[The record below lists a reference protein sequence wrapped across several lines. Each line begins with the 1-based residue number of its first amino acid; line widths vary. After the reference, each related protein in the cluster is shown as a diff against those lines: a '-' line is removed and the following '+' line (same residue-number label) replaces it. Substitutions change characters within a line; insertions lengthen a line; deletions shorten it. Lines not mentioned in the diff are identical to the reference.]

1 MKAFK
6 LIDHY
11 LQLLEQDEVEE
22 IDASVDVEVEET
34 PSPGEITA
42 ADLLTGAFVWSPTDD
57 QRTSIEELSFR
68 FSDKNPRL
76 VIKSVVMY
84 LPDKLKTV
92 YAEGPG
98 RSGWGD
104 ITSEGEIYLAKLMAD
119 AFVYPADSNEIK
131 IANQSMKTLGVIN
144 PTGVIEE
151 IERLLQFSDQGV
163 EQDLEN
169 LEDEEIQGDEDIPQE
184 ATKESLDRV
193 KDLIDSSELDEAQLK
208 KLYGVISAFKGYR
221 PIKGSLQ
228 GKGFNPVILKKFS
241 RDVMMLIEDLP
252 KEDQDAFFNI
262 VQSGRVGEFPE
273 KGFGNLFQ
281 VIGGLGLSSDLVR
294 QIISHTGQ
302 DAAKRGVGMGE
313 VALALLFSNIS
324 SAGASRGGKVSE
336 KEENIKAM
344 KAAAKK
350 ELGRGFLVGN
360 LEAMKKKGGRHEEL
374 ALGIEA
380 TQQELKAIGPA
391 KGDLELNGK
400 EFEIKGAKA
409 SLGSTPDVIY
419 KRTSGAVNAG
429 LRGMGIENKTA
440 PKSKIQKYVVGGDD
454 GPEFQKMT
462 EAISHAYKE
471 TDNRNKGKFEKIFRD
486 FIQKGG
492 DYDEAS
498 MGSSIFNAINLNSSK
513 SIQRGIA
520 ILNLYRYALEEGFEY
535 FMAHDIG
542 SEKGEPG
549 GVGGVGEYIFVGGEG
564 ASPELIAN
572 EVGNLVDAGKVR
584 FERLKPSNLRP
595 RIGFK
600 TAMTSSDEET
610 LDI

>member
-1 MKAFK
+1 MKA
-6 LIDHY
+6 
-11 LQLLEQDEVEE
+11 
-22 IDASVDVEVEET
+22 
-34 PSPGEITA
+34 
-42 ADLLTGAFVWSPTDD
+42 
-57 QRTSIEELSFR
+57 
-68 FSDKNPRL
+68 
-76 VIKSVVMY
+76 
-84 LPDKLKTV
+84 
-92 YAEGPG
+92 
-98 RSGWGD
+98 
-104 ITSEGEIYLAKLMAD
+104 
-119 AFVYPADSNEIK
+119 
-131 IANQSMKTLGVIN
+131 LGVIK
-144 PTGVIEE
+144 PRDVIEE
-151 IERLLQFSDQGV
+151 IERLLQFSDEGI

-193 KDLIDSSELDEAQLK
+193 KDLIDSSELDEEQLK
-208 KLYGVISAFKGYR
+208 KLYGVITAFKGYR
-221 PIKGSLQ
+221 PIKGSLK

-252 KEDQDAFFNI
+252 KEDQDEFFNL
-262 VQSGRVGEFPE
+262 VQSGKVGEFPE
-273 KGFGNLFQ
+273 EGFGNVFQ
-281 VIGGLGLSSDLVR
+281 LIGGLGLSSDLVR

-324 SAGASRGGKVSE
+324 SAGASREGKQAAVAD
-336 KEENIKAM
+336 KIADLKGKAKTELQLSGRHAQVGP
-344 KAAAKK
+344 KA
-350 ELGRGFLVGN
+350 
-360 LEAMKKKGGRHEEL
+360 LEAMKAGVYGPEGEKFVQN
-374 ALGIEA
+374 IEA
-380 TQQELKAIGPA
+380 SQQELKAIGPA

-400 EFEIKGAKA
+400 EFEIKGAGA
-409 SLGSTPDVIY
+409 SLGPTPDVIY

-429 LRGMGIENKTA
+429 LSKMGIENKTA
-440 PKSKIQKYVVGGDD
+440 PNSRTQRYVVGGDD

-471 TDNRNKGKFEKIFRD
+471 TDNRDKGKFEKVFRD

-542 SEKGEPG
+542 SEKGAPG

-572 EVGNLVDAGKVR
+572 EVGKLVDAGKVR

-600 TAMTSSDEET
+600 TAMTSSDEEA